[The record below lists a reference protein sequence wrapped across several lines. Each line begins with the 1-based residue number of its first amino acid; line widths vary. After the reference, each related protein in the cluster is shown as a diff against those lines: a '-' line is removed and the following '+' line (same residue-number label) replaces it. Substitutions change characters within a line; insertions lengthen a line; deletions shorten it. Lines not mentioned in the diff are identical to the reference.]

1 MTLASFDWKTHMRTC
16 VCKWPIC
23 FPLTYKLQNNGVL
36 LFAELPFKE
45 VSRKFTPCAW
55 ALVPDAPEVLMIGDL
70 TQDARLLSATA
81 ADVFDAVHFS
91 ILPITSL

>member
-1 MTLASFDWKTHMRTC
+1 MLCCYLSFIYYSL
-16 VCKWPIC
+16 VYL
-23 FPLTYKLQNNGVL
+23 FLY

-55 ALVPDAPEVLMIGDL
+55 ALVPDAPEVLMIADL

-81 ADVFDAVHFS
+81 ADVFDAVHVS
-91 ILPITSL
+91 ILPLTSM